1 MRIGVRLEKAHTID
15 QTIVIKKKTNLASI
29 IYRTFIHKYAV
40 TSLSWTGREINMKM
54 TFNKIIRKE
63 IFTENFNDFK
73 QDNELIFPE
82 SGIVVIYGPNGV
94 GKSSLASIFAGE
106 QDTEF
111 DLVLDGD
118 NFKTTEAPSVFHVI
132 NDQNGR
138 NIIQGSTE
146 DFLLGDNIRREY
158 ELKKAIDA
166 GFEQLFNAVLI
177 PKLKSDFGISKKD
190 AFLLE
195 RICDKKLTL
204 YISDLANMKSKG
216 KNIDR
221 SEFLSYIE
229 NLCYVNIHDFDES
242 KLRFIVNDYNNKIS
256 IVKQL
261 IDIAEKNIKIDHSF
275 SRIEECTDAITLLT
289 KYYYLHECVICDNPI
304 ERTSLL
310 EKKQKDK
317 KSFFESLDKATQ
329 EILEQIHN
337 LVGENDPFGI
347 KNAVTQS
354 AISEKPDCIMA
365 VIREFFEFF
374 ELVNKLLNNM
384 FATCLDSTN
393 LISYQLEYE
402 TIISEKPEF
411 TSEDVLFI
419 EKFVNNCIDRRI
431 ELQRDSNGNLELL
444 LGQKKFLNEE
454 RKNLSL
460 SNGEQNFISISF
472 ELLKAKKVQ
481 AKVIVLDDPIS
492 SFDSIYKNKIVY
504 AIVKF
509 LNQKSQILL
518 THNTDLITL
527 LEHQRPQSFNL
538 YLLNNSYGERN
549 GFVSVTKE
557 EQCLLLYMNKL
568 LDFFRDGVK
577 EVLKDEYKYLVA
589 MVPFMRS
596 FSQILNKPKIKDDLT
611 GIMHGYGTNTVDLTQ
626 VYNELFECS
635 FLSKSFI
642 VSIDDILN
650 IDLDFWEI
658 IDASKYPMLNRTFV
672 HILTYFNLRLSVE
685 KTLVEKFKIN
695 TKKYDMLT
703 RIIDKAFKDDNLD
716 NIQKRVFLLS
726 RKTLLNE
733 FNHFEQSLNIFQPAM
748 DITDTALKKE
758 REDILQFLEQL
769 KSEPNSGSC

>member
-1 MRIGVRLEKAHTID
+1 M
-15 QTIVIKKKTNLASI
+15 
-29 IYRTFIHKYAV
+29 
-40 TSLSWTGREINMKM
+40 
-54 TFNKIIRKE
+54 
-63 IFTENFNDFK
+63 
-73 QDNELIFPE
+73 
-82 SGIVVIYGPNGV
+82 
-94 GKSSLASIFAGE
+94 
-106 QDTEF
+106 
-111 DLVLDGD
+111 
-118 NFKTTEAPSVFHVI
+118 
-132 NDQNGR
+132 
-138 NIIQGSTE
+138 
-146 DFLLGDNIRREY
+146 
-158 ELKKAIDA
+158 
-166 GFEQLFNAVLI
+166 
-177 PKLKSDFGISKKD
+177 
-190 AFLLE
+190 
-195 RICDKKLTL
+195 
-204 YISDLANMKSKG
+204 
-216 KNIDR
+216 
-221 SEFLSYIE
+221 
-229 NLCYVNIHDFDES
+229 
-242 KLRFIVNDYNNKIS
+242 
-256 IVKQL
+256 
-261 IDIAEKNIKIDHSF
+261 
-275 SRIEECTDAITLLT
+275 
-289 KYYYLHECVICDNPI
+289 
-304 ERTSLL
+304 
-310 EKKQKDK
+310 
-317 KSFFESLDKATQ
+317 
-329 EILEQIHN
+329 
-337 LVGENDPFGI
+337 
-347 KNAVTQS
+347 
-354 AISEKPDCIMA
+354 
-365 VIREFFEFF
+365 
-374 ELVNKLLNNM
+374 
-384 FATCLDSTN
+384 
-393 LISYQLEYE
+393 
-402 TIISEKPEF
+402 
-411 TSEDVLFI
+411 
-419 EKFVNNCIDRRI
+419 
-431 ELQRDSNGNLELL
+431 
-444 LGQKKFLNEE
+444 
-454 RKNLSL
+454 
-460 SNGEQNFISISF
+460 
-472 ELLKAKKVQ
+472 LKAKKVQ

-504 AIVKF
+504 AIIKF

-672 HILTYFNLRLSVE
+672 HILTYFNLRLRVE

-769 KSEPNSGSC
+769 KSEPNSCSC